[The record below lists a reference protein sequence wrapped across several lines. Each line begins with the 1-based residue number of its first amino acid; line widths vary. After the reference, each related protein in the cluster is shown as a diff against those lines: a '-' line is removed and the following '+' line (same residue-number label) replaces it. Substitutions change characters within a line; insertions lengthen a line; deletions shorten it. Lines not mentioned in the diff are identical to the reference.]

1 MKSNQSKDL
10 TATYIL
16 EPVNWKNYS
25 KLFQENGI
33 KHSSQLNKTEW
44 QQKCCSNCQKEITTV
59 LNMPPTIMTVINII
73 NHFIL
78 IIQFQIFKE
87 SGGKNMISPNY
98 PPEVYLK

>member
-44 QQKCCSNCQKEITTV
+44 QQK
-59 LNMPPTIMTVINII
+59 
-73 NHFIL
+73 
-78 IIQFQIFKE
+78 
-87 SGGKNMISPNY
+87 
-98 PPEVYLK
+98 